1 MLSVDILRE
10 LWEGVVTSHK
20 DGITFFSR
28 WSDVLDTGN
37 DEHHPKVLWK
47 PPTVALVPNGY
58 GCDQTFTVDLIFL
71 DNTASDRD
79 SDTRDGTYERMT
91 ILAAQCLLR
100 FRELYVEEDAIYQGV
115 NLSITQSSPAQVE
128 AIWDEAGHHTTGC
141 RMVVTFT
148 DVFRFCSSDYFA

>member
-91 ILAAQCLLR
+91 ILAAHQHR
-100 FRELYVEEDAIYQGV
+100 QELHDR
-115 NLSITQSSPAQVE
+115 LHPAEIGQPFQL
-128 AIWDEAGHHTTGC
+128 HRTL
-141 RMVVTFT
+141 
-148 DVFRFCSSDYFA
+148 